1 MRNTI
6 LALSLLL
13 LSGCAQYNSPYQGGF
28 SSAYNDPYSQSD
40 FDELLNFGANMAN
53 ISASSRADVCRSL
66 LKSPKGSGTGV
77 QLHLLVGR
85 LFSDACG
92 DIPSVLDGIASIPP
106 GSLYDERLQKLVA
119 IHTETLKRMNN
130 LPKKVGALE
139 RKQKSVQPAL
149 ESKDP
154 TGSKDTIVSKDA
166 TGSKKDEARLLRDKL
181 EAIRSMEKQ
190 LDENGDGK

>member
-13 LSGCAQYNSPYQGGF
+13 LISGCAQYNSAYRDGF
-28 SSAYNDPYSQSD
+28 SNPYNDPYAQAD
-40 FDELLNFGANMAN
+40 FDELLNFSANMAN
-53 ISASSRADVCRSL
+53 ISASARADVCRSL
-66 LKSPKGSGTGV
+66 LKSQNGADPGI

-85 LFSDACG
+85 MYSDTCG
-92 DIPSVLDGIASIPP
+92 EISGVLDGVAAIPP
-106 GSLYDERLQKLVA
+106 GSFHDDRIPKLVD
-119 IHTETLKRMNN
+119 IHTEALKRMNN
-130 LPKKVGALE
+130 LPRKVVTVD
-139 RKQKSVQPAL
+139 RKQKAVQTVM

-154 TGSKDTIVSKDA
+154 PGPKEA

-190 LDENGDGK
+190 LDETGGGK